1 MTDDQSR
8 AENRDEQPEAD
19 ATLRLQAEFLDGEI
33 ARRAPTESALDAEDG
48 DGAPA
53 ASPVRTRCNC

>member
-8 AENRDEQPEAD
+8 AENRDGQPEAD

-33 ARRAPTESALDAEDG
+33 ARRAPTAFALAEDGG